1 MSFSQKAKELREYSG
16 LSQKGL
22 SEKIGISAAAIGF
35 LELNENEP
43 KGATV
48 KAYAKYF
55 NVTADYLLGLE
66 DDFGARTATSTTPM
80 GEGLTS
86 EERELLRLFR
96 ELSPYLK
103 GMTLN
108 AVRSWAK
115 DDGDSE
121 RKKV

>member
-66 DDFGARTATSTTPM
+66 DDFGARTPPIVAPM
-80 GEGLTS
+80 GDGMTAD
-86 EERELLRLFR
+86 ERELLRLFR

-115 DDGDSE
+115 NAGDSE

>member
-66 DDFGARTATSTTPM
+66 DDFGARTATSAAPAYN
-80 GEGLTS
+80 GLTS

-115 DDGDSE
+115 NDGDSE

>member
-66 DDFGARTATSTTPM
+66 DDFGARTATSAAPI

-115 DDGDSE
+115 NDGDSE

>member
-66 DDFGARTATSTTPM
+66 DDFGARTSPSAAPM
-80 GEGLTS
+80 GEGANAQ
-86 EERELLRLFR
+86 ERELLELFR
-96 ELSPYLK
+96 TLSPYLQ
-103 GMTLN
+103 GLTLET
-108 AVRSWAK
+108 VRGWAGA
-115 DDGDSE
+115 DGNGLH
-121 RKKV
+121 KKA